1 MFYKCVP
8 VTDGHVTAG
17 FHVAETGFFAVKVI
31 GRWVTFRCIVLGIL
45 NKLHYI
51 FGVFGGILGYYGYFL
66 GYYGYFL
73 GYYGYFGLLWGV
85 FFQSFR
91 ES

>member
-1 MFYKCVP
+1 M
-8 VTDGHVTAG
+8 
-17 FHVAETGFFAVKVI
+17 KVI

-66 GYYGYFL
+66 GYYGYF
-73 GYYGYFGLLWGV
+73 GLLWGV
-85 FFQSFR
+85 FFKVLGSLINKFRLQSLR
-91 ES
+91 ESVKFAVKCFGHSIDTLR